1 MMIAFWTWLWGGIG
15 LLLATPMTV
24 CLVVFARHVPQLE
37 SVRVLMSDEPAMEP
51 PVRYYQRLLAMDID
65 EATLI
70 LRQYLTAQR
79 SPERVY
85 DEVLLPA
92 LNHAKADFRANK
104 VTRPEYQFVMRA
116 SRRILDDEI
125 APALTEQKSA
135 FVDATV
141 NVQAGRTD
149 VGKISLVGC
158 PAQDEADETALI
170 MLRQLLNPLR
180 YHIEIMPAGTLTSE
194 VAAEIVEKAPALV
207 CIVAVSPGGIAQLR
221 YICKRVRAL
230 SSDLKIVVGYWSGG
244 EEIDGIRESLI
255 AAGADQI
262 GGSLC
267 QTRDQIT
274 NLWPLISSSAPAT
287 LQPVAK

>member
-37 SVRVLMSDEPAMEP
+37 SVRVLLSDEPAMEP
-51 PVRYYQRLLAMDID
+51 ALRYYQRLLAMDID
-65 EATLI
+65 EAKLI

-92 LNHAKADFRANK
+92 LNHATADFRANK
-104 VTRPEYQFVMRA
+104 VTRPEYQYVMSA
-116 SRRILDDEI
+116 SRRILDDGI
-125 APALTEQKSA
+125 APAFIEGKGA
-135 FVDATV
+135 FVGAAV
-141 NVQAGRTD
+141 NARGGRTE

-180 YHIEIMPAGTLTSE
+180 YHIEIIPAGTLTSE
-194 VAAEIVEKAPALV
+194 VAAKIVEKAPALV
-207 CIVAVSPGGIAQLR
+207 CIAAVSPAGIAQLR

-230 SSDLKIVVGYWSGG
+230 GSNLKIVIGYWSGG
-244 EEIDGIRESLI
+244 EEIDGTRESLI